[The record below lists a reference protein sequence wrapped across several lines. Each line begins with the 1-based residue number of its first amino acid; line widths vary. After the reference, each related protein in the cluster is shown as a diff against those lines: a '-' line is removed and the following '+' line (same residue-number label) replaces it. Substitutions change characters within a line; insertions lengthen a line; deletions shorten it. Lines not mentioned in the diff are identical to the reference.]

1 MNMAKTRVKLD
12 LKGFRTYRRD
22 PTVKAVLDEQA
33 RAWAAR
39 ANAAKR
45 HRKAEYEAVPA
56 ADSEHGSVAL
66 VHNANIEALLD
77 NNENNTLLHTM

>member
-1 MNMAKTRVKLD
+1 MARTRVKLD
-12 LKGFRTYRRD
+12 LKGFRAYRRD

-39 ANAAKR
+39 ANGAR
-45 HRKAEYEAVPA
+45 RRRKAEYEVVPA

-66 VHNANIEALLD
+66 VHTGNIEARFD
-77 NNENNTLLHTM
+77 NAENNTLLHTM